1 MILVTGAT
9 GHLGLVLIK
18 ELLKQGNNEIRALLL
33 PEDKSNILDNLKI
46 DIYRGDICNYESLL
60 PAFNDVDIVYHLAG
74 KVSIKDYDPELKKVN
89 LDGTKNVI
97 KACLKTGVNKL
108 IYTSTVH
115 VFLPDRF
122 KEVNEY
128 SPIKVDK
135 LKGEYS
141 KTKALATLE
150 VKKAR
155 ERKLDTLIIY
165 PSGLL
170 GPQDYRISPMTRM
183 MLDHLKGRLIC
194 SVEGS
199 YDFVDVRDVAKGI
212 ITAVQSDKSN
222 EYILSGINIS
232 IEDIFRIL
240 DNIKK
245 PFFRSFNL
253 PLWIARMGIP
263 FTFSYSKV
271 TGCQNILTKY
281 ALDTLS
287 SKTKFSNKKAK
298 RELNFK
304 TRPVER
310 TIYDTFEWFK
320 EHGLI

>member
-9 GHLGLVLIK
+9 GHLGFVLIK
-18 ELLKQGNNEIRALLL
+18 ELLKQGNDEIRALLL
-33 PEDKSNILDNLKI
+33 PEDKSNILDELKI
-46 DIYRGDICNYESLL
+46 DIYRGDICDYESLL
-60 PAFNDVDIVYHLAG
+60 PAFNDVDTVFHLAG

-97 KACLKTGVNKL
+97 NACLASGVKKL
-108 IYTSTVH
+108 VYTSTVH
-115 VFLPDRF
+115 VFVPDRF
-122 KEVNEY
+122 KEVNEN

-155 ERKLDTLIIY
+155 DRGLNTLIIY

-170 GPQDYRISPMTRM
+170 GPYDYRISPMTKM
-183 MLDHLKGRLIC
+183 IIDHLKGRLLC

-199 YDFVDVRDVAKGI
+199 YDFVDVRDVTKGI
-212 ITAVQSDKSN
+212 IIAVQSDISD
-222 EYILSGINIS
+222 EYILSGVDIS
-232 IEDIFRIL
+232 IEDIFKIL
-240 DNIKK
+240 DNIKR
-245 PFFRSFNL
+245 PFFKSFNL
-253 PLWIARMGIP
+253 PLWIAKIGIP
-263 FTFSYSKV
+263 FSFSYSRV

-298 RELNFK
+298 RELHFK
-304 TRPVER
+304 TRPINK
-310 TIYDTFEWFK
+310 TIDDTFQWFK